1 MICFAKAIWRRWIGR
16 GENSMGRENRMKV
29 LRGFGEGM
37 VGRARGGGGGGV
49 CEASAHI
56 PNLKASQKIN

>member
-1 MICFAKAIWRRWIGR
+1 
-16 GENSMGRENRMKV
+16 MGRENRMKV
-29 LRGFGEGM
+29 LRGLGEGM